1 MLTPY
6 GWLDH
11 LGSDSKHGPL
21 RPYLATILPT
31 SVTLLK
37 ARAFRVPCRIGQGH
51 SDLGFSRAQLLNR
64 FKENYPDRQLPSS
77 SCIGCL
83 YNNDS
88 VRKQLNEYD
97 PKSFQD
103 AIFIDQ
109 ALRDVPPIKQ
119 RVERAA
125 YLYRSSTTTTSCL
138 IGWLDRLCWV
148 VWVMDAES
156 FERVYDSLQE
166 FHAFFAASFGRKQWR
181 EHSGNYLQALL
192 VQDQERR
199 NAENLSESVGISA
212 RAMQRFLTE
221 ARWSDETVIG
231 RLQKYLAPR
240 LGHPEAV
247 WVFDGSD
254 FPKQGR
260 KSAGVAR
267 QYCGRL
273 GKVANCQGGMF
284 LAYVSPL
291 GRALVDKR
299 LYLPKSW
306 TSDQDRCAAAGVP
319 EDRRNY
325 RSKTELA
332 LELLERAMELGYLR
346 AQWVAGDDAFG
357 MSPSF
362 REGLEALG
370 MWYVLDV
377 PGSTT
382 VWPLEPAW
390 TSPEY
395 PGFGRPRKPR
405 LRSGQRR
412 TMEQRGDEL
421 PDEAWQEI
429 TVAQGSQGPRTYRFS
444 AQRVRATRRRKPG
457 EEGWAVWRR
466 NLDGSEPRYYLS
478 NAPEDT
484 TLETLA
490 CVGGSRWR
498 IETEFETEKGDVGMD
513 EYETRSW
520 AGWHHHIAMCLLG
533 GAFLLGLQ
541 QDWGGK
547 DAPDHETAGVPGGA

>member
-1 MLTPY
+1 
-6 GWLDH
+6 
-11 LGSDSKHGPL
+11 
-21 RPYLATILPT
+21 
-31 SVTLLK
+31 
-37 ARAFRVPCRIGQGH
+37 
-51 SDLGFSRAQLLNR
+51 
-64 FKENYPDRQLPSS
+64 
-77 SCIGCL
+77 
-83 YNNDS
+83 
-88 VRKQLNEYD
+88 
-97 PKSFQD
+97 
-103 AIFIDQ
+103 
-109 ALRDVPPIKQ
+109 
-119 RVERAA
+119 
-125 YLYRSSTTTTSCL
+125 
-138 IGWLDRLCWV
+138 
-148 VWVMDAES
+148 MDAAS

-166 FHAFFAASFGRKQWR
+166 FHAFFAASFGAS
-181 EHSGNYLQALL
+181 SGGITAGITF
-192 VQDQERR
+192 RR
-199 NAENLSESVGISA
+199 CWCRTRSGATPRISRNRWA
-212 RAMQRFLTE
+212 SRPGRCSAFSPRP
-221 ARWSDETVIG
+221 RWSDETVIG
-231 RLQKYLAPR
+231 RLQEYLAPR

-332 LELLERAMELGYLR
+332 LEMLERVLELGYLR
-346 AQWVAGDDAFG
+346 AEWVAGDDAFG
-357 MSPSF
+357 MSPTF
-362 REGLEALG
+362 REGLAALG
-370 MWYVLDV
+370 MRYVLDV
-377 PGSTT
+377 PGGTT
-382 VWPLEPAW
+382 VWPLDPAW

-395 PGFGRPRKPR
+395 PGFGRPRKPK
-405 LRSGQRR
+405 LRPGQRR

-421 PDEAWQEI
+421 PDEAWREI

-457 EEGWAVWRR
+457 EELWAVWRR

-478 NAPEDT
+478 NAPEGT

-490 CVGGSRWR
+490 YVGGSRWR
-498 IETEFETEKGDVGMD
+498 IETEFETEKGDVGLD
-513 EYETRSW
+513 EYETCSW
-520 AGWHHHIAMCLLG
+520 AGWHYHIAMCLLG
-533 GAFLLGLQ
+533 GAFLLSLQ
-541 QDWGGK
+541 QDWGEK
-547 DAPDHETAGVPGGA
+547 DAPDHEATGVPGGAGDAAPGAVRARSIAVVAGGYAATQRTGSPFPRETPLHPPRKQDGAATLNPSL